1 MSDLKRGRVTAP
13 ARAEIGEPGSGN
25 GERDREFGLR
35 RHLRVAPAIT
45 NFAGEEIAKDAIG

>member
-1 MSDLKRGRVTAP
+1 MSDRQVRPVTAP

-35 RHLRVAPAIT
+35 RHLRVAHAIT
-45 NFAGEEIAKDAIG
+45 NFAGEEIAKEAIG